1 MTELKTEHIL
11 MLAIV
16 AFVLYHFMGR
26 CSCGNGFRVSN
37 QWYDPMRPDGPV
49 EQGMAE
55 FGLDSGLVE
64 RGANLIRYA
73 DKNDPLHIFA
83 QPPNRHH

>member
-1 MTELKTEHIL
+1 
-11 MLAIV
+11 
-16 AFVLYHFMGR
+16 
-26 CSCGNGFRVSN
+26 
-37 QWYDPMRPDGPV
+37 MRPDGPV

-55 FGLDSGLVE
+55 VGLDSRLVE